1 MGGFLIFLLVL
12 IGAIVATPYV
22 LEARRKG
29 LSKRMRNEAPGRFAK
44 LSDGKTYY
52 QWHGPVDGQV
62 LVCVHGL
69 TTPSFIFEGLVRS
82 LTMMGFRVLTYDL
95 YGRGLSDNPRGAQTR
110 AFFLR
115 QLRELLQEQE
125 ITEEFSLL
133 GYSMGGTIATIL
145 AAEEADRVERLI
157 LIAPA
162 GMGYAPSKIEAF
174 MRDTPFIG
182 DWLHRAIGGA
192 LLRQWLAALQGVP
205 TAVEDIVVRQTEQ
218 THRRGFSPAVLSSQR
233 HMLRENTDEE
243 MTELNRIYVPIVAI
257 WGEEDA
263 IIPKAAIGHLA
274 EVNRDARQVTIP
286 DTSHWMPITHPREVM
301 AAIQEF
307 MRET

>member
-1 MGGFLIFLLVL
+1 MGLFLIVVL
-12 IGAIVATPYV
+12 MVLGAAVAAPYV
-22 LEARRKG
+22 FEARRKG
-29 LSKRMRNEAPGRFAK
+29 IAKHMRREAPGRFAE
-44 LSDGKTYY
+44 LSDGQTYY
-52 QWHGPVDGQV
+52 QWHGPLDGQV

-69 TTPSFIFEGLVRS
+69 TTPSFIWDGLVRS

-95 YGRGLSDNPRGAQTR
+95 YGRGLSDSPRGEQTR
-110 AFFLR
+110 AFFIR
-115 QLRELLQEQE
+115 QLRELLQDQE

-145 AAEEADRVERLI
+145 AAEESDRVDQLI
-157 LIAPA
+157 LLAPA

-174 MRDTPFIG
+174 MRDTPVMG

-192 LLRQWLAALQGVP
+192 ILRGRLAALRGVP
-205 TAVEDIVVRQTEQ
+205 TAVEGIVARQSEQ

-233 HMLRENTDEE
+233 HMLSQNTDEE
-243 MTELNRIYVPIVAI
+243 MVELRRIYVPILAI
-257 WGEEDA
+257 WGAEDA
-263 IIPKAAIGHLA
+263 IIPQAAIGHLA

-286 DTSHWMPITHPREVM
+286 EASHWLPITHPREVM